1 MFSKSSSLAVRGI
14 EHGDSDDTVRVLEG
28 CVEMGLQAG

>member
-1 MFSKSSSLAVRGI
+1 MAVRGI

-28 CVEMGLQAG
+28 HVEMGLQQAG